1 MISACS
7 IGSYETP
14 WPIPDISL
22 SFLLRQNSCIEN
34 FTPQTLENTHIYVDF
49 FQIVISACWIGS
61 YETPWPQ
68 KFSNTFPTLLTDCQR
83 FELHQKQDFQILSQ
97 IQDFKILT
105 QIQDFKILTQI
116 KDFQIL
122 RQIKD
127 LQILTQIQDSKILTQ
142 IQDCQILTQIQD
154 FQILT

>member
-83 FELHQKQDFQILSQ
+83 FELHQIQDFQ
-97 IQDFKILT
+97 
-105 QIQDFKILTQI
+105 ILTQI

-122 RQIKD
+122 RQILK
-127 LQILTQIQDSKILTQ
+127 
-142 IQDCQILTQIQD
+142 
-154 FQILT
+154 

>member
-1 MISACS
+1 MSLRGGWVSRVVKNHFLLVECLFVPLQ
-7 IGSYETP
+7 TR
-14 WPIPDISL
+14 PIPDISL
-22 SFLLRQNSCIEN
+22 SFLIRQNSCIEN

-83 FELHQKQDFQILSQ
+83 FELHQIQDFQIL
-97 IQDFKILT
+97 T
-105 QIQDFKILTQI
+105 HI

-127 LQILTQIQDSKILTQ
+127 IPILTQIQDLQIVTQ
-142 IQDCQILTQIQD
+142 IPIFLNINTNTRLSNIN
-154 FQILT
+154 TN